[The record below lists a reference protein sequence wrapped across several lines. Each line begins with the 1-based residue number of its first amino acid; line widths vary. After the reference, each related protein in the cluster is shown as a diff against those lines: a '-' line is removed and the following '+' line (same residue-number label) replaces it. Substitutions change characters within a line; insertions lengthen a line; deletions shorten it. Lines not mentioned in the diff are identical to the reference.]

1 MIFVGSKVQIYTRAI
16 LANQNI
22 CMHDFLW
29 GGGGGRAPGG
39 TNNLLGGGGERAP
52 QAPRSYAS
60 GGSPTVGR
68 FFYYFKISF
77 LDVKC
82 HQGYRLREVHGII
95 LIPYPP
101 PPPLKFV
108 LLQSITG
115 VGAWAIVHLSP
126 K

>member
-22 CMHDFLW
+22 CMHDFCV
-29 GGGGGRAPGG
+29 GGGAPIIC
-39 TNNLLGGGGERAP
+39 GGERAP

-68 FFYYFKISF
+68 FFYYFKMAF

-101 PPPLKFV
+101 PPLNLFYSNQLRELGHGPLSICPQNSAKF
-108 LLQSITG
+108 TDEDY
-115 VGAWAIVHLSP
+115 
-126 K
+126 